1 MWLANA
7 RPSPRNAANVRP
19 RARPIIALLPNTR
32 IIEVLPRLNPPL
44 RRHLLQSRHRRLVP
58 PPRPVQRR
66 PLLRWQRLAR
76 PLIPRRRLAR
86 PPNRQVNPRRFN
98 RGMRNTICIRNSRL
112 QAGDRS
118 CRWRRSR
125 VIFRPPFRN
134 PRSAIRI
141 FSTAQGLDE
150 VGETFPANLDSDTEQ
165 NERREPEKD
174 DCTGLSQGSD

>member
-7 RPSPRNAANVRP
+7 RPSPRNAPNVRP

-32 IIEVLPRLNPPL
+32 IIEILPRLNPPL
-44 RRHLLQSRHRRLVP
+44 RRHLLQNRHRRLVP

-112 QAGDRS
+112 QAVDRFLPMATFS
-118 CRWRRSR
+118 RYFPPAVSQSTIRDPHFFQPCRDWMR
-125 VIFRPPFRN
+125 
-134 PRSAIRI
+134 
-141 FSTAQGLDE
+141 
-150 VGETFPANLDSDTEQ
+150 
-165 NERREPEKD
+165 
-174 DCTGLSQGSD
+174 